1 VISHSNYKKCRFYL
15 LIIASQ
21 YLFYFNIINKDSEII
36 MVSPSDLNSKP
47 IDCDIHPS
55 VPNIHA
61 LLPYMSDHWRDT
73 IIQRGVHELQTISY
87 PKNAP
92 ITVRP
97 DWRPT
102 SGMPATTVDLIRAQ
116 ALEPF
121 ETHIAICNCL
131 YGVQLL
137 MSEDMAAAFASAI
150 NDWIIAEFL
159 DLEPRLRA
167 SIVIP
172 TQNPEMAVNEIERLG
187 RDKRF
192 VSILMLVMDENP
204 LGRRLYWP
212 IYAAAERHD
221 LPICVHAGSTYKH
234 PVTSV
239 GWPSYYT
246 EDYASNSAAFHNMVS
261 SFICEGVFAKYPD
274 LKVVL
279 AESGFTWLPAH
290 LWRLTKFWRG
300 LRAEIPWVDR
310 PPTEIAR
317 DHFRLTLQPVDAPPT
332 SGQLNQLMDHM
343 GSDEM
348 LLYST
353 DYPHWQFDGTD
364 VIPEGLSKDLAI
376 KIMELNPKN
385 TYPRLNDV
393 PNEGSKI

>member
-1 VISHSNYKKCRFYL
+1 MAISPNAFSN
-15 LIIASQ
+15 
-21 YLFYFNIINKDSEII
+21 
-36 MVSPSDLNSKP
+36 P

-55 VPNIHA
+55 VPNLNA
-61 LLPYMSDHWRDT
+61 LLPYMNEHWQDT
-73 IIQRGVHELQTISY
+73 IVQRGVHELETISY

-92 ITVRP
+92 LTVRP
-97 DWRPT
+97 DWRPET
-102 SGMPATTVDLIRAQ
+102 GMPAANVDLIRKQ
-116 ALEPF
+116 ALDPF
-121 ETHIAICNCL
+121 GTSLAILNCL

-137 MSEDMAAAFASAI
+137 MSEDMAAAFASAV
-150 NDWIIAEFL
+150 NDWIAAEFL
-159 DLEPRLRA
+159 DKEPRLRA

-172 TQNPEMAVNEIERLG
+172 TQSPEMAVNEIERLG
-187 RDKRF
+187 DDKRF
-192 VSILMLVMDENP
+192 VSVLMMLMDENP

-212 IYAAAERHD
+212 IYAAAERHN

-246 EDYASNSAAFHNMVS
+246 EDYASNAAAFHNMVS
-261 SFICEGVFAKYPD
+261 SFICEGVFAKFSN
-274 LKVVL
+274 LKIVL

-310 PPTEIAR
+310 PPIEIAR
-317 DHFRLTLQPVDAPPT
+317 EHFRLTLQPIDAPPT
-332 SGQLNQLMDHM
+332 PEQLERLMDHM

-353 DYPHWQFDGTD
+353 DYPHWQFDKTN
-364 VIPEGLSKDLAI
+364 VIPEGISKDLVI
-376 KIMELNPKN
+376 KMMEENPKN
-385 TYPRLNDV
+385 TYPRLSEPLNNGIDQ
-393 PNEGSKI
+393 